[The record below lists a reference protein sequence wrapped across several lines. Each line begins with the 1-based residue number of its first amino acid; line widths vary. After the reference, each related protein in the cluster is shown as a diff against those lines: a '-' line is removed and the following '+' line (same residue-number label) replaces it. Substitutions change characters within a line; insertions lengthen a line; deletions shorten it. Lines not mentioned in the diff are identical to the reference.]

1 MSIQGRIQ
9 SAREAILQT
18 VAYFDAIEYAPTWT
32 ECAAWFEWS
41 GAHGFE
47 YDAPPTTPELVAA
60 RDSLVADNQL
70 ESGFG
75 RIALP
80 GRLARLASLAME
92 RTAFF
97 PRKIRRARKVAR
109 WLLRNPNVRFVALA
123 NTTALAHARDLGD
136 LDFFVV
142 VRAGTIW
149 SSRLLGSGV
158 YKLTGRLPGHADQR
172 DAVCLSYFVADDALD
187 LSSHTLPGDDP
198 YFRYWFLSLL
208 PLADDGVG
216 KTLWDANR
224 GLIGRHPRAE
234 RWMVPPDLI
243 VTRPRFRMIASD
255 AIESLARHFQ
265 LGWFPQQIV
274 ERMNRDTSVMVN
286 DQVLKFH
293 VDDGRETYRA
303 AYQDRLR
310 AMGLV

>member
-1 MSIQGRIQ
+1 MSYQGRVQ

-18 VAYFDAIEYAPTWT
+18 VAYFDAIDYAPTWT
-32 ECAAWFEWS
+32 ECASWFEWS

-47 YDAPPTTPELVAA
+47 YDAPPTVPELVSA
-60 RDSLVADNQL
+60 RDGLVHDGRL

-75 RIALP
+75 RIALH
-80 GRLARLASLAME
+80 GRLARLALLAME
-92 RTAFF
+92 RTALF
-97 PRKIRRARKVAR
+97 PRKVRRARSVAR
-109 WLLRNPNVRFVALA
+109 WLLRNPNVRYVALA

-158 YKLTGRLPGHADQR
+158 YKLLGRLPGHTDKQ

-187 LSSHTLPGDDP
+187 LSSHMLPGDDP

-216 KTLWDANR
+216 KSLWDANR
-224 GLIGRHPRAE
+224 ALISRHPRAE
-234 RWMVPPDLI
+234 RWMLTPDLT
-243 VTRPRFRMIASD
+243 VTRPRIRCIASD
-255 AIESLARHFQ
+255 AIESLARRFQ
-265 LGWFPQQIV
+265 LGWFPKQIV

-286 DQVLKFH
+286 DHVLKFH
-293 VDDGRETYRA
+293 VDDGREAYRA
-303 AYQDRLR
+303 AYQERLR
-310 AMGLV
+310 VMGLV